1 MLSTIVTMHVIC
13 AYLSLLLFVIRGAM
27 QLSGKDWRAVKPLK
41 ILPHISDTVLLA
53 TALFFFFSFGI
64 SAWKIAKLACFA
76 GYVFSAVKF
85 FGKKVNNPNPLFFVF
100 GVLCLL
106 GAMFL
111 GYSH

>member
-1 MLSTIVTMHVIC
+1 MLSTIVTMHVVS
-13 AYLSLLLFVIRGAM
+13 AYLSLFLFVIRGSM
-27 QLSGKDWRAVKPLK
+27 QLSQKDWRAVKLLK

-53 TALFFFFSFGI
+53 TALFFFFSFGF
-64 SAWKIAKLACFA
+64 SWWKMTKLICFV
-76 GYVFSAVKF
+76 GYVFCAAKF
-85 FGKKVNNPNPLFFVF
+85 FGKKVNNPNPVFFVI